1 VSILTDIVTF
11 IGGMILLGII
21 LLALVSAFALASFAY
36 DTLRSLYRND
46 GQ

>member
-1 VSILTDIVTF
+1 MSVLTDIVTF

-21 LLALVSAFALASFAY
+21 LLALVSAFALVSFAY
-36 DTLRSLYRND
+36 DTMRRLHRND